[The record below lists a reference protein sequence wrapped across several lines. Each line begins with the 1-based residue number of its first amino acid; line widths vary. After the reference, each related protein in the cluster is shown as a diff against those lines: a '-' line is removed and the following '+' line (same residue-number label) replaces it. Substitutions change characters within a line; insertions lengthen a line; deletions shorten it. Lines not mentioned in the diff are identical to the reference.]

1 LTFSLLRRI
10 LSALSPSRIA
20 RTLLVL
26 ALAAS
31 IGLHWML
38 LQSVAWVSMI
48 ADFSQKNSLRTAVT
62 MTFDGNHPCPLCLAV
77 KAGENSEK
85 QSDKPDLL
93 KGKDLG
99 CFALNEIF
107 HYLPPCPKGSEP
119 NPTPAPQ
126 DTPSVR
132 NSRPPV
138 PPPRLQA

>member
-1 LTFSLLRRI
+1 MSL
-10 LSALSPSRIA
+10 SRIA

-77 KAGENSEK
+77 KAGDNSEK

-99 CFALNEIF
+99 CFALNEISN
-107 HYLPPCPKGSEP
+107 YLPPIRNESEP
-119 NPTPAPQ
+119 VPTPAQQ
-126 DTPSVR
+126 DSPSLR

>member
-1 LTFSLLRRI
+1 MTFFLIRRI
-10 LSALSPSRIA
+10 LPSLSLSRIA

-38 LQSVAWVSMI
+38 LQSVAWVGMF
-48 ADFSQKNSLRTAVT
+48 ADFSQKNSLQTAVT

-85 QSDKPDLL
+85 QSDKSDLL
-93 KGKDLG
+93 KGKELG
-99 CFALNEIF
+99 CFALSETSHSLSPTPN
-107 HYLPPCPKGSEP
+107 GSEP

-126 DTPSVR
+126 KTPSGR
-132 NSRPPV
+132 QIPPPV